1 MEHIFPA
8 TETTRLRL
16 RCVEDRDAAALASLM
31 TPMVS
36 RWVASWP
43 SPLSPEAARERIA
56 RARNAARRGD
66 ALPMAIAHRDSDD
79 AIGWV
84 AVNRST
90 DDAMRGGFGYW
101 LGEPFHGRG
110 YMREAAP
117 AALRMG
123 FEMKVATIEA
133 GAQLENAPSIA
144 VLKAC
149 GMRRVNDRMIYAPA
163 RALDELC
170 AWYEITA
177 AEFAAA
183 NP

>member
-8 TETTRLRL
+8 TETERLRL
-16 RCVEDRDAAALASLM
+16 RCVEDRDTTALASLM
-31 TPMVS
+31 TPTVS
-36 RWVASWP
+36 SWVASWP
-43 SPLSPEAARERIA
+43 SPLSPDAARERITK
-56 RARNAARRGD
+56 ARNAARRGD
-66 ALPMAIAHRDSDD
+66 ALPMVIAHRDSDN

-84 AVNRST
+84 AVNRSAE
-90 DDAMRGGFGYW
+90 DPARGGFGYW
-101 LGEPFHGRG
+101 LGEAFHGRG

-117 AALRMG
+117 TALRMG
-123 FEMKVATIEA
+123 FEMRVATIKA
-133 GAQLENAPSIA
+133 GAQLANAPSIA

-149 GMRRVNDRMIYAPA
+149 GMRRVDDRMIYAPA
-163 RALDELC
+163 RARDELC